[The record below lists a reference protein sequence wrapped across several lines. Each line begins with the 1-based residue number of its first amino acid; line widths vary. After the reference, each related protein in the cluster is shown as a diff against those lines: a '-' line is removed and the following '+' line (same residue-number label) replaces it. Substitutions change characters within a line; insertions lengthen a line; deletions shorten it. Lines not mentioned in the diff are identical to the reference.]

1 MYSTAQQRYSCL
13 YVVNSS
19 KSASLDLHR
28 LRALR
33 YSVVVSTPDFESG
46 NPGSNPGTA
55 IHIEKFPFYFCA
67 MALLY

>member
-1 MYSTAQQRYSCL
+1 MTSE
-13 YVVNSS
+13 SS
-19 KSASLDLHR
+19 DSHR

-55 IHIEKFPFYFCA
+55 IQPERARGCSA
-67 MALLY
+67 VLRALVLLLP